1 MQLKFYQ
8 QVATPNRVDKSGY
21 LEYKGFLNDIILKE
35 DTNLL
40 RPTFILT
47 YRPVVYDSNYIYC
60 DTTDR
65 YYFVES
71 IEALSAGRIALH
83 CKCDVLYSFKDE
95 IFNSSAWV
103 EKSDRADTNRD
114 YDLLHNNYPF
124 RADYD
129 IRGYDLV
136 NGDNPFASEVSEC
149 IYLVVK

>member
-21 LEYKGFLNDIILKE
+21 LEYKGFLNNIILKE

-47 YRPVVYDSNYIYC
+47 YQQIVYDSNYIYC

-103 EKSDRADTNRD
+103 ETSDKSDANRD
-114 YDLLHNNYPF
+114 YDMLHNDYPF
-124 RADYD
+124 RQDYD

-136 NGDNPFASEVSEC
+136 NGENPFDDAYARC
-149 IYLVVK
+149 IYCVIK